1 MININF
7 ETGEILTL
15 PLNGFVGAS
24 LKGLQL
30 HRAIFDELNIGSADF
45 SGSNLRSASFVNA
58 FIDRAIFDRAA
69 LMNSNFMNS
78 VMSNT
83 SFAGAM
89 AAFAD
94 FAGANLSCASFDGAD
109 IGGASF
115 IRSNLCG
122 ADLCANRIEEAFFWA
137 LRIMTLLSGQV
148 GFDQKVMVR
157 LKCLNESRKGG
168 ALFMLELKSIL
179 NKSVPFFYRGCI

>member
-122 ADLCANRIEEAFFWA
+122 ADLCANRIEEAFFLGATYNDATVWP
-137 LRIMTLLSGQV
+137 SGFRPESY
-148 GFDQKVMVR
+148 GAIKV
-157 LKCLNESRKGG
+157 LKREEKRG